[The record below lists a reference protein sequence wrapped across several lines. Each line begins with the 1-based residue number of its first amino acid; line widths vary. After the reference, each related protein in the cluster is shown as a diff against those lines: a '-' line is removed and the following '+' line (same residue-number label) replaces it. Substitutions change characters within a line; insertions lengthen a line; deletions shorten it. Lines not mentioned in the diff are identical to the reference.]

1 MSSPIFGDLS
11 PRGNPQL
18 GGRTGRSVEVGSMTV
33 GDLHDRSSEGS
44 PPAERVEDSSTCD
57 IARLLAIPPAP
68 PARTGLVAS
77 IGRLLH
83 SPWWRRAGARLIG
96 LVVDNRIARLL
107 IAHGE
112 RLSTSRRRWMAAGL
126 LILVLLPLLVLSLS
140 GGGHPKASNSSTAGI
155 VPPRPPATAGT
166 LTPSPPPAATGTPP
180 RANAAVSP
188 TTGSGTSAPPS
199 PHHARRAAPTTL
211 GSATVSPGTPGE
223 ARHHHDRGTA
233 EGGVGGRDD
242 R

>member
-57 IARLLAIPPAP
+57 TARLLAIPPAP

-96 LVVDNRIARLL
+96 LVVDNRIARDIKRVAAAMAAAYPRVWTLGQRTGNAIVAGCAPGHAVDL
-107 IAHGE
+107 ERIAGWRHGAIGPWPDSS
-112 RLSTSRRRWMAAGL
+112 RGVAGRTNPLVRPARPVSLRPRRCFGPRRRRRR
-126 LILVLLPLLVLSLS
+126 V
-140 GGGHPKASNSSTAGI
+140 
-155 VPPRPPATAGT
+155 
-166 LTPSPPPAATGTPP
+166 
-180 RANAAVSP
+180 
-188 TTGSGTSAPPS
+188 GS
-199 PHHARRAAPTTL
+199 
-211 GSATVSPGTPGE
+211 
-223 ARHHHDRGTA
+223 
-233 EGGVGGRDD
+233 
-242 R
+242 